1 LAINREETAFELFC
15 NLNQLHMSLYSVCAV
30 PAAPVYRS
38 NHHTHEMINQVLFGE
53 FMQVVEMQK
62 HWTKIKTLHDGYEG
76 WVLGSQLMMISEQ
89 QATELPVW
97 VLTNR
102 NDAIQIED
110 GLMNIPVGS
119 SLPGYN
125 GRKGELGELSYEYSG
140 TNALSPDDRLMNKDV
155 IGKLALNWQNAPYL
169 WGGRT
174 LMGVDC
180 SGFTQVIFKVGGV
193 SLLRDAHQQALQGR
207 VVDFLQEA
215 VPGDLAFFDNE
226 EGQIIHVGILL
237 SGSEI
242 IHAFGKVRIDTI
254 DNAGIINRTTG
265 LRTHRL
271 RIIKRYV

>member
-1 LAINREETAFELFC
+1 LTINGEETAFELFC
-15 NLNQLHMSLYSVCAV
+15 NINQLLMTLYSVCSV
-30 PAAPVYRS
+30 PTAPVYR
-38 NHHTHEMINQVLFGE
+38 NNNHTHEMINQVLFGE
-53 FMQVVEMQK
+53 TMEVMEVEK

-76 WVLGSQLMMISEQ
+76 WVLGNQLMMISEK
-89 QATELPVW
+89 QATDLAVW

-102 NDAIQIED
+102 NDTIQIEG
-110 GLMNIPVGS
+110 GLMNIPMGS
-119 SLPGYN
+119 SLPGYKE
-125 GRKGELGELSYEYSG
+125 GKGELGGLSYEYSG
-140 TNALSPDDRLMNKDV
+140 TDALSPDKRLSNKDF

-180 SGFTQVIFKVGGV
+180 SGFTQVIFKICGV

-207 VVDFLQEA
+207 VVDFLQEVVA
-215 VPGDLAFFDNE
+215 GDLAFFDNE
-226 EGQIIHVGILL
+226 EGQIVHVGILL
-237 SGSEI
+237 GRSEI

-265 LRTHRL
+265 LRTHQL